1 MTKVQEWAFTTGC
14 PSDYGGGS
22 FSKDCCRSM
31 LAMLDTDK
39 SGRLNLPEFEV
50 LMGDIYKWKAAF
62 KQYDRNGVGRLNVSE
77 LRDALNSA
85 GYQLNNR
92 VLNALVHRYGSR
104 DGTMAFDDFIMCA
117 VRIRTMIEAFR
128 TKDREGNQQASFT
141 LDDWVETTLYS

>member
-1 MTKVQEWAFTTGC
+1 
-14 PSDYGGGS
+14 
-22 FSKDCCRSM
+22 M

-39 SGRLNLPEFEV
+39 SGRLNLAEFEV

-62 KQYDRNGVGRLNVSE
+62 KQFDRSGTGRLNVSE
-77 LRDALNSA
+77 LRDALNAA

-117 VRIRTMIEAFR
+117 VRIRTMIEAFKTR
-128 TKDREGNQQASFT
+128 DRGGNQQASFT
-141 LDDWVETTLYS
+141 LDDWVETTMNS